1 MKRTIAF
8 VGLVALCLSLVACGN
23 NHTTNQKN
31 NELIGNEVF
40 SDERMLTVTGK
51 EIELKPEYD
60 AGRLIIDTN
69 VGVGVLLT
77 EELCGEMRENEFVP
91 LYQYESAD
99 NQMDVSFIGETMM
112 RLEDADQIP
121 EEEYMELFLTMNF
134 PLFAIHKAGTDE
146 NSVKSDVYDSFE
158 EVGICN
164 GAKYFIMFN
173 KNIDENVYTGLTAK
187 DKQNIK
193 MLISAIPEI
202 KKNMLIFPPVNYE
215 DNMAALEDTQAFAS
229 FKAKDVF
236 GNEVTDEIIKA
247 NELTMINIWATW
259 CGPCVMEIYEIPK
272 KRFAAA
278 DYPDDEHQQAL
289 NLLKQGNMEDLG
301 KLYSNL
307 PEGVGLLSICEDAG
321 EEAEVVKDIL
331 KENNCEFPTLVP
343 SGEIEAYVNEVYS
356 YPTTI
361 FVDKN
366 GSIVDMTSGSMDMDG
381 YLGIIKRLIKQ

>member
-91 LYQYESAD
+91 LYEYESAD

-259 CGPCVMEIYEIPK
+259 CGPCVME
-272 KRFAAA
+272 
-278 DYPDDEHQQAL
+278 
-289 NLLKQGNMEDLG
+289 MEDLG